1 MGNTASANQAGTHEL
16 VLHVE
21 VITPPFLHQAL
32 VPGRRMQAE
41 SHACRHQDNFPWSQ
55 QF

>member
-1 MGNTASANQAGTHEL
+1 MRAWVAHSIIGVTAAANQARTHEL

-32 VPGRRMQAE
+32 VAE
-41 SHACRHQDNFPWSQ
+41 GGCALLNQIFSGP
-55 QF
+55 